1 MEALQEENCLST
13 LTDIDI
19 ESQELRSIDNDN
31 NFETPSFNIARI
43 NLRNK
48 QNHHAHQS
56 KEYNHDETTDSFE
69 GIDQVNLD
77 SRQSNHNRH
86 SVRDRLNRYSH
97 ENDRNRYPEFDQ
109 DFSSLMKRLQQPEYF
124 NEHIQEKLEVLSNL
138 NESDILNQPISIHH
152 KRVPRRGDIG
162 IQSLDERGKCIEET
176 DENTIIENI
185 VIE

>member
-13 LTDIDI
+13 LTDTDI

-69 GIDQVNLD
+69 DQVNLD